1 MVQALWGSFAR
12 VLGQEE
18 STTTWH
24 RWLAQYGGM
33 EANDAKRLKD
43 LEAENAAALGMAKGG
58 QIGPQLGLAGQRRA
72 HPPALA
78 RRLMP
83 TSRRAAAGVQPRASS
98 FKNC

>member
-58 QIGPQLGLAGQRRA
+58 QIGPPLGLAGQRQA
-72 HPPALA
+72 HPPALP

-83 TSRRAAAGVQPRASS
+83 TSRRASS

>member
-1 MVQALWGSFAR
+1 MVVQALWGSFAR

-58 QIGPQLGLAGQRRA
+58 QIGPPLGLAGQRQGV
-72 HPPALA
+72 
-78 RRLMP
+78 RRLC
-83 TSRRAAAGVQPRASS
+83 RDD
-98 FKNC
+98 

>member
-1 MVQALWGSFAR
+1 MVVQSLWGSFAR

-33 EANDAKRLKD
+33 ETNDAKRLKD

-58 QIGPQLGLAGQRRA
+58 QIGPPLGWQVNDKASAG
-72 HPPALA
+72 
-78 RRLMP
+78 
-83 TSRRAAAGVQPRASS
+83 SAATTDADFTP
-98 FKNC
+98 C